1 MPENKL
7 HPPEGLTAPS
17 PCSLSELR
25 EAVEMRT
32 ILEGIALKCDPEL
45 NLYIRLGGFTAV
57 MPRDAVTAPWIS
69 GADRDI
75 AVLSRVGKAVCF
87 TVVSVTADEKGAPR
101 ITVSRRDAQ
110 DLAME
115 TFRETLRPGSVV
127 TGRVVGLT
135 SFGAFVDIG
144 RGIVA
149 LLPTEYISAAR
160 VRHPKERF
168 HMGQKI
174 LAVVKTFDREARRVT
189 LTHKELLGTW
199 LENAS
204 HFAAGDVVRGTV
216 RGVMDYGC
224 FVELTPNLSGLTDQ
238 RKDLKEGDTVSV
250 LLRSIR
256 PEKMKIKLQVIERL
270 PALPEPEVLSYQITD
285 GTLDTWTY
293 SPPNFEGA
301 PVITDFT
308 SP

>member
-7 HPPEGLTAPS
+7 HLPEGLTAPS

-25 EAVEMRT
+25 EAVEART

-45 NLYIRLGGFTAV
+45 DLYIRLGGFTAV
-57 MPRDAVTAPWIS
+57 MPRDAVTAPWLS
-69 GADRDI
+69 GAERDI

-87 TVVSVTADEKGAPR
+87 TVTSVTADEKGAPR

-110 DLAME
+110 ELAMDA
-115 TFRETLRPGSVV
+115 FQKTLRPGSVV
-127 TGRVVGLT
+127 TGRVVGLAP
-135 SFGAFVDIG
+135 FGAFVDIG

-168 HMGQKI
+168 RMGQKL
-174 LAVVKTFDREARRVT
+174 LAVVKTFDREVCRVT

-204 HFAAGDVVRGTV
+204 RFAVGDVVRGTV

-238 RKDLKEGDTVSV
+238 REDLKVGDTVSV
-250 LLRSIR
+250 MLRAIR
-256 PEKMKIKLQVIERL
+256 PEKMKIKLQVIECL
-270 PALPEPEVLSYQITD
+270 PTPPEPEALSYQITD
-285 GTLDTWTY
+285 GVLDTWTY

-301 PVITDFT
+301 TTVTDFT